1 MDKEI
6 QIPGHVAIVMDG
18 NGRWANKKYLPR
30 AAGHREGVKAA
41 KSIIEDCRN
50 AGVKILTLFAFSSE
64 NWNRPEAE
72 VSAIMRLFLTSL
84 ENEIQ
89 TLNENGV
96 RLNFL
101 GDRSRFDKKLQ
112 DKINESEKLTRNNN
126 NFTLNIAANYGGRWD
141 IVNACKRLC
150 QQVQS
155 KQISIE
161 EINESVFS
169 DSISTYPLPEPDLFI
184 RTAGEM
190 RISNFLIWQLAYTEL
205 YFTDVLWPDF
215 DERQLKIALENYS
228 QRKRRFGLT
237 QQQVDGQISA

>member
-1 MDKEI
+1 MAKEI

-18 NGRWANKKYLPR
+18 NGRWAKNKYLPR

-41 KSIIEDCRN
+41 KNIIEACGK

-64 NWNRPEAE
+64 NWNRPQAE
-72 VSAIMRLFLTSL
+72 VSALMGLFVSSL

-89 TLNENGV
+89 TLNKNGV
-96 RLNFL
+96 KVNFL
-101 GDRSRFDKKLQ
+101 GDRSRFDSKLQ
-112 DKINESEKLTRNNN
+112 DKINEAEKLTQSNTD
-126 NFTLNIAANYGGRWD
+126 FTLNVAVNYGGRWD
-141 IVNACKRLC
+141 IVDACKKLTKR
-150 QQVQS
+150 VQS
-155 KQISIE
+155 KEILPD

-169 DSISTYPLPEPDLFI
+169 EFISTYPLPEPDLFI

-215 DERQLKIALENYS
+215 DDCQLQQALENYG
-228 QRKRRFGLT
+228 QRKRKFGMT
-237 QQQVDGQISA
+237 QQQVDDHVSA